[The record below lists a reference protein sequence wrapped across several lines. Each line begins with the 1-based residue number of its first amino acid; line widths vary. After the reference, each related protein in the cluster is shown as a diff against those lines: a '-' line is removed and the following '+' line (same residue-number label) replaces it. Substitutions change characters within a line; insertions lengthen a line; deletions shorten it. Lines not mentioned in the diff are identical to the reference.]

1 MRVISTGGKRG
12 RVTSVKAAADL
23 WCNQAAIDAAVSMKT
38 LLQRWTA
45 HVTESKNGVRFAVT
59 IRAIC

>member
-1 MRVISTGGKRG
+1 
-12 RVTSVKAAADL
+12 
-23 WCNQAAIDAAVSMKT
+23 MKT